1 MGVAMSYL
9 HAISFLKSN
18 HELITIKSFSDHTCL
33 RMRRWANTLLT
44 GITLRQ
50 YSSLLYE
57 LLMAQS
63 DIFQHCA
70 SAREFGAQI
79 GDLECGEAIS
89 SPNIIIS

>member
-1 MGVAMSYL
+1 M
-9 HAISFLKSN
+9 I
-18 HELITIKSFSDHTCL
+18 
-33 RMRRWANTLLT
+33 LT

-63 DIFQHCA
+63 YTFQHCA

-79 GDLECGEAIS
+79 GDLECGEAI
-89 SPNIIIS
+89 